1 LKGHLHFL
9 AKMKINFNEFFVFL
23 DFLATFLSKICWNTR
38 NIVLFS
44 YFFCSYSR
52 SALRTVT
59 FSDVEQSLEE
69 KELLSSS
76 SISAVTSTSTTEYL
90 SAISSDD
97 EEFYDLPTDDNES
110 GNRTPTNDNINT
122 SSNNLVTK
130 ALERLENEL
139 LVDQDVKDMRLF
151 YHAVDELMEGSA
163 EQQKQ
168 AFDLLKS
175 RKSKVHIFCKGCL

>member
-1 LKGHLHFL
+1 
-9 AKMKINFNEFFVFL
+9 M
-23 DFLATFLSKICWNTR
+23 
-38 NIVLFS
+38 
-44 YFFCSYSR
+44 
-52 SALRTVT
+52 RTVT

-97 EEFYDLPTDDNES
+97 EEFYDLPTDNES
-110 GNRTPTNDNINT
+110 GGRTPTNENINNVST
-122 SSNNLVTK
+122 NNLVSK

-139 LVDQDVKDMRLF
+139 VVDQDVKDMVLF

-163 EQQKQ
+163 DQQKQ

-175 RKSKVHIFCKGCL
+175 RKSKVCF

>member
-1 LKGHLHFL
+1 
-9 AKMKINFNEFFVFL
+9 M
-23 DFLATFLSKICWNTR
+23 
-38 NIVLFS
+38 
-44 YFFCSYSR
+44 
-52 SALRTVT
+52 RTVT

-97 EEFYDLPTDDNES
+97 EEFYDLPTDNES
-110 GNRTPTNDNINT
+110 GGRTPTNENINNVST
-122 SSNNLVTK
+122 NNLVSK

-139 LVDQDVKDMRLF
+139 VVDQDVKDMVLF

-163 EQQKQ
+163 DQQKQ

-175 RKSKVHIFCKGCL
+175 RKSKVWF

>member
-1 LKGHLHFL
+1 METL
-9 AKMKINFNEFFVFL
+9 
-23 DFLATFLSKICWNTR
+23 CWDTR
-38 NIVLFS
+38 YIVLYS
-44 YFFCSYSR
+44 YSFCSPFR

-110 GNRTPTNDNINT
+110 GNRTPTNDNINQT
-122 SSNNLVTK
+122 NNLVTK

-175 RKSKVHIFCKGCL
+175 RKSKVISSSGRYSTEGLVLLHATFSFCPI

>member
-1 LKGHLHFL
+1 METLCR
-9 AKMKINFNEFFVFL
+9 
-23 DFLATFLSKICWNTR
+23 DTR
-38 NIVLFS
+38 YIVLYS
-44 YFFCSYSR
+44 YSFCSPFR

>member
-1 LKGHLHFL
+1 MGTPSQSLTHELSVLHSTIQELRQEIRQIKKPTLK
-9 AKMKINFNEFFVFL
+9 
-23 DFLATFLSKICWNTR
+23 
-38 NIVLFS
+38 
-44 YFFCSYSR
+44 

-59 FSDVEQSLEE
+59 FCDVEQSLEE
-69 KELLSSS
+69 KELLSTS

-97 EEFYDLPTDDNES
+97 EEFYDLPTDNES
-110 GNRTPTNDNINT
+110 GSRTPTNENINNVST
-122 SSNNLVTK
+122 NNLVSK

-139 LVDQDVKDMRLF
+139 VVDQDVKDMVLF

-163 EQQKQ
+163 DQQKQ

-175 RKSKVHIFCKGCL
+175 RKSKLSGSAEFLWR

>member
-1 LKGHLHFL
+1 
-9 AKMKINFNEFFVFL
+9 M
-23 DFLATFLSKICWNTR
+23 
-38 NIVLFS
+38 
-44 YFFCSYSR
+44 
-52 SALRTVT
+52 RTVT

-97 EEFYDLPTDDNES
+97 EDFYDLPTDDNES